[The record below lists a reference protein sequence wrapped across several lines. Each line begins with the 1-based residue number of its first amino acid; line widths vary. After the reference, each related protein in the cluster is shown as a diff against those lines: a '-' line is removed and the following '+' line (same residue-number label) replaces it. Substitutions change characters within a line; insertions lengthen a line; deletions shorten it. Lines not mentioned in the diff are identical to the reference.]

1 MFYCPPPHCARPI
14 PPRPRPQTL
23 TYLIP
28 IVERLTTEDPRPDRS
43 QGTRALVLSPT
54 RELVLQILGVL
65 QRLLDKGGYYYLVA
79 GMIMGG
85 EKRKSEKSRLRKG
98 VHVLVCTP
106 GRLLDHLEHTES
118 LVLDR
123 LSFFVLDEADRLM
136 DMGFERDLA
145 RIVALLDEKS
155 SAAKNAAASAAT
167 PAIVDPRTGLA
178 IQSAR
183 TKAALAAA
191 AQKARRQNI
200 LVSATLNA
208 EIEKMATITL
218 KDPVLIGFK
227 TAAEEKAEECM
238 IKDEEG
244 NTLVN
249 SNAAMRDVHDTSIPV
264 GLVQQYLQVEHR
276 HKIVALGALLR
287 KKVVEAEIKYVESRC
302 GRREGRAGQGVVVAV
317 FLFLSFFLSLIFLT
331 HPSFFLLCVC

>member
-1 MFYCPPPHCARPI
+1 
-14 PPRPRPQTL
+14 
-23 TYLIP
+23 
-28 IVERLTTEDPRPDRS
+28 V
-43 QGTRALVLSPT
+43 G
-54 RELVLQILGVL
+54 
-65 QRLLDKGGYYYLVA
+65 

-85 EKRKSEKSRLRKG
+85 EKRQREKARLRKG

-106 GRLLDHLEHTES
+106 GRLLDHLEHTEC

-145 RIVALLDEKS
+145 KIVALLDEKA
-155 SAAKNAAASAAT
+155 SAKPAAAAT
-167 PAIVDPRTGLA
+167 APAIVDPRTGLA

-183 TKAALAAA
+183 TKAALASAG
-191 AQKARRQNI
+191 QKARRQNI

-208 EIEKMATITL
+208 EIEKMASITL
-218 KDPVLIGFK
+218 RDPVLIGFK
-227 TAAEEKAEECM
+227 SAQEEESL

-244 NTLVN
+244 NALVK
-249 SNAAMRDVHDTSIPV
+249 SNAAQRDVHDTSLPV

-287 KKVVEAEIKYVESRC
+287 KKVVEAEIKYVGEIRETRSGDSGSASASRC
-302 GRREGRAGQGVVVAV
+302 HAPFNCTVFD
-317 FLFLSFFLSLIFLT
+317 FLFLFFLT
-331 HPSFFLLCVC
+331 HPSFLLSFCLSHSVASSQWYPLQGGRFLLDVRVG